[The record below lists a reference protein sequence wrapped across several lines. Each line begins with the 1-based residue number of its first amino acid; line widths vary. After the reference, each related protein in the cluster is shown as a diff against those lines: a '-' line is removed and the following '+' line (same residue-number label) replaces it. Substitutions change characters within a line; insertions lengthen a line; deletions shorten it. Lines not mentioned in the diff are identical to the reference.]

1 VRFMPFAF
9 YAIIFWMF
17 NKFSFQSNIFYY
29 NEQLPTFFNKNQAN
43 SNQSYN
49 LFLLKKDSPK
59 QTKEIL
65 KNMKNANF

>member
-1 VRFMPFAF
+1 MPFAF